1 MRRISITTFRSGF
14 VMSSIDEWRIKIDD
28 VDRKLVALLNMR
40 ATYADEIGKI
50 KERLGLD
57 AYSPQREHEV
67 VENVLGANKGPL
79 SDAALRRLFERI
91 IDESRRLER
100 EAMIERKRPSSQK

>member
-1 MRRISITTFRSGF
+1 MTISRSGL

-28 VDRKLVALLNMR
+28 VDEELVELLNMR
-40 ATYADEIGKI
+40 ARYADEIGKI
-50 KERLGLD
+50 KEQLGLE
-57 AYSPQREHEV
+57 AYSPEREREV
-67 VENVLGANKGPL
+67 LENVLGSNKGPL

-100 EAMIERKRPSSQK
+100 EAMIERKKLSSQK